1 VYVRLRVH
9 VCVFACFQQVQCL
22 EEERLQG
29 EQVQAKYQTIIQ
41 NQKSDN
47 AGLCKQ
53 LSDFQALQE
62 DFDRYGLDFFNCE
75 IERKVSMK
83 KNWVVLSWCSLFSGG
98 KQ

>member
-1 VYVRLRVH
+1 M
-9 VCVFACFQQVQCL
+9 FACFQQVQCL